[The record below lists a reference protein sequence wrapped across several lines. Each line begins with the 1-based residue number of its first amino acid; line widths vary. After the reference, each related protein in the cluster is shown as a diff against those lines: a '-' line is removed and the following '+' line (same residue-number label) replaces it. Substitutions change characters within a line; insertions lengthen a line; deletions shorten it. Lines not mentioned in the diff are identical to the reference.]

1 MNVEE
6 EVLFHQSLNDD
17 AEIACGDSH
26 CHPKLW
32 TLLTPL
38 PSHPVQKDILSG
50 SSFYF
55 WEINK

>member
-26 CHPKLW
+26 CHPKPW
-32 TLLTPL
+32 TLLTPP
-38 PSHPVQKDILSG
+38 PSHPVQKDIPSG

-55 WEINK
+55 